1 MQLLILLFLNKRR
14 NYRSYNKVFNEV
26 YTQAKQI
33 DVIQSPFLT
42 LKYPSYQK
50 APLIFWKKD

>member
-1 MQLLILLFLNKRR
+1 MQLLFSLFLNKQR
-14 NYRSYNKVFNEV
+14 NDREYNNLFHEV

-33 DVIQSPFLT
+33 DVIQSPFLM

-50 APLIFWKKD
+50 AHPIF

>member
-1 MQLLILLFLNKRR
+1 MQLLFSLFLNKQR
-14 NYRSYNKVFNEV
+14 NDREYNNLFHEV

-33 DVIQSPFLT
+33 DVIQSPFLM

-50 APLIFWKKD
+50 AHPIFWKKD